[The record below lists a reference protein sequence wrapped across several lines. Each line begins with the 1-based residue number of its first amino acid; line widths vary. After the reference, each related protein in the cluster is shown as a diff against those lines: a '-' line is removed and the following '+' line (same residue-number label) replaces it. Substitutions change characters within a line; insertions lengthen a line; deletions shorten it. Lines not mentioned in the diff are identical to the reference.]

1 MASLPVF
8 GANCATSHLRQLA
21 KLDQA
26 FGKGMPSHQRHTLF
40 GAFNPA
46 RRISRVV
53 DLSATHARGDERPSG
68 LSTRHGWTFSTT
80 VVATSLLVA
89 SPLVPLT
96 SAFLTCLIPARANF
110 SELRSSAPATHARCC
125 SAMPNRFV
133 LHPPTHGRISTP
145 ASHARWSPNLTA
157 SPATNAA
164 SGSVPSAVLASL
176 AKPSTGVSLPRLLFF
191 LCVCVVVV
199 VVVGGGGGVVERSGT
214 PLLPSLPL
222 TRSSSH

>member
-1 MASLPVF
+1 MASLAVF

-26 FGKGMPSHQRHTLF
+26 FGKGMPSHQRRTLF

-96 SAFLTCLIPARANF
+96 SAFLTSLIPARANF

-125 SAMPNRFV
+125 SAIPNRFCAA
-133 LHPPTHGRISTP
+133 PPDTRQDFH
-145 ASHARWSPNLTA
+145 
-157 SPATNAA
+157 
-164 SGSVPSAVLASL
+164 
-176 AKPSTGVSLPRLLFF
+176 TGVPRT
-191 LCVCVVVV
+191 VVAEYH
-199 VVVGGGGGVVERSGT
+199 GFPSDKRCEWFGAFCRFGVIGKTEYGRLSA
-214 PLLPSLPL
+214 
-222 TRSSSH
+222 SSSRLFVCCCCCCCWWWWWWWCR